1 MESITLHLKLFHS
14 PHLHLVHCFGLI
26 VGNDLL
32 LASWHFGWW
41 ELRCSKDLPQL
52 LQTAIARIVRYDSA
66 YSQAGHMVYGHSMR
80 AYGESPQP
88 NTPVHDH
95 MTVVYV

>member
-32 LASWHFGWW
+32 LDPGKEATGKLALWLVGTEVFKG
-41 ELRCSKDLPQL
+41 LA
-52 LQTAIARIVRYDSA
+52 TTVTDS
-66 YSQAGHMVYGHSMR
+66 HS
-80 AYGESPQP
+80 ENSEI
-88 NTPVHDH
+88 
-95 MTVVYV
+95 